1 MLIISQNL
9 SNYEVDIPKDAIFR
23 INLAWINNLKELE
36 SVLAEHRSRK
46 IFLDL
51 PVNRTK
57 PPNNK
62 YSIEELIPIIKNN
75 QNIKYFAISNINS
88 ASDLEIYSSII
99 PKNITLV
106 PKIESPDGVSNIKQ
120 ITDALGSN
128 KIIMLDHDDLYS
140 SIIKSKQPIS
150 KFLECFNK
158 LVEYCKNHNVVLL
171 RTIGVVFSDEEK
183 NQVKSNYY
191 LHYLL

>member
-88 ASDLEIYSSII
+88 ASDLEIYSNII

-140 SIIKSKQPIS
+140 SIIKSNQPTS
-150 KFLECFNK
+150 KFLECFNE
-158 LVEYCKNHNVVLL
+158 LTEYCKNNNVILL
-171 RTIGVVFSDEEK
+171 RTIGVVFSNEEK
-183 NQVKSNYY
+183 KVSEYIG
-191 LHYLL
+191 

>member
-9 SNYEVDIPKDAIFR
+9 TNYEVGIPQDAIFR

-36 SVLAEHRSRK
+36 SILEKHRTHK

-62 YSIEELIPIIKNN
+62 YSIDELTPIIKSN
-75 QNIKYFAISNINS
+75 QNIKYFAVSNINS
-88 ASDLEIYSSII
+88 TDDLEMYFNII
-99 PKNITLV
+99 PENVILI
-106 PKIESPDGVSNIKQ
+106 PKIESVEGVSNIKQ
-120 ITDALGSN
+120 ITDAQGTN
-128 KIIMLDHDDLYS
+128 KIIMFDHDDLYS

-158 LVEYCKNHNVVLL
+158 LVEYCKNHNVTLL

-183 NQVKSNYY
+183 KISDYIR
-191 LHYLL
+191 

>member
-9 SNYEVDIPKDAIFR
+9 TNYEVGIPQDAIFR

-36 SVLAEHRSRK
+36 SILEKHRTHK

-62 YSIEELIPIIKNN
+62 YSIDELTPIIKSN
-75 QNIKYFAISNINS
+75 QNIKYFA
-88 ASDLEIYSSII
+88 
-99 PKNITLV
+99 
-106 PKIESPDGVSNIKQ
+106 VSNIKQ
-120 ITDALGSN
+120 ITDALGTN
-128 KIIMLDHDDLYS
+128 KIIMFDHDDLYS

-158 LVEYCKNHNVVLL
+158 LVEYCKNNNVILL
-171 RTIGVVFSDEEK
+171 RTVGVVFSDKEK
-183 NQVKSNYY
+183 RVSDYIG
-191 LHYLL
+191 